1 MLVYWGDRSFK
12 MTSNSDKLL
21 AGKGTEETLA
31 VVDKD
36 ILIESNDLETEFTA
50 KVSKTPDIH
59 SESCFW
65 ANIVDKR
72 LKKKNTPRP
81 TKTDCLWMLSNNL
94 WANAKGS
101 WLNYQC
107 FESIIGELL
116 AFVIN
121 KECAKSVNRWISN
134 VVYLT
139 KEMLRIFFPLF
150 YRCTSDAENHSG

>member
-65 ANIVDKR
+65 ASIVDKR
-72 LKKKNTPRP
+72 LKKKRLNRHQWAEHGEY
-81 TKTDCLWMLSNNL
+81 TKTNKDGLPLDAFKQFVSKCKGKLAKLSMF
-94 WANAKGS
+94 WK
-101 WLNYQC
+101 YYRRVV
-107 FESIIGELL
+107 SIC
-116 AFVIN
+116 N
-121 KECAKSVNRWISN
+121 
-134 VVYLT
+134 
-139 KEMLRIFFPLF
+139 
-150 YRCTSDAENHSG
+150 

>member
-1 MLVYWGDRSFK
+1 MLVYWGDRSYK

-65 ANIVDKR
+65 ASIVDKR
-72 LKKKNTPRP
+72 LKQKR
-81 TKTDCLWMLSNNL
+81 D
-94 WANAKGS
+94 
-101 WLNYQC
+101 
-107 FESIIGELL
+107 
-116 AFVIN
+116 
-121 KECAKSVNRWISN
+121 
-134 VVYLT
+134 
-139 KEMLRIFFPLF
+139 
-150 YRCTSDAENHSG
+150 